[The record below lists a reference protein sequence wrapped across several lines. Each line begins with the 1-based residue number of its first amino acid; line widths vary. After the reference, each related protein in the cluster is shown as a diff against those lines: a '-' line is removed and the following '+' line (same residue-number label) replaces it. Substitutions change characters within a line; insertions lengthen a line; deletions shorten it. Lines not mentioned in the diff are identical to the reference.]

1 MPIKNTTANTV
12 VEMEMADGSVVRL
25 TLAYRFL
32 LKLSSVNRRAYD
44 EYNAVYNKKEGK
56 REEIDNIRILYA
68 AYLCAAIQDGTE
80 DSAMSWDSFIDSVS
94 LDREVTNN
102 AMLALISPKRL
113 GDTAMRSSAERKQA
127 E

>member
-1 MPIKNTTANTV
+1 MPSKKTAPNTV

-44 EYNAVYNKKEGK
+44 EYNAIYNKKEGK

-80 DSAMSWDSFIDSVS
+80 ESAMSWDAFMDAVS
-94 LDREVTNN
+94 LDREVTNL
-102 AMLALISPKRL
+102 AMMKLVAPKRAR
-113 GDTAMRSSAERKQA
+113 GTATPSE
-127 E
+127 

>member
-44 EYNAVYNKKEGK
+44 DYNAVYNKKEGK

-80 DSAMSWDSFIDSVS
+80 ESAMSWDSFIDSVS